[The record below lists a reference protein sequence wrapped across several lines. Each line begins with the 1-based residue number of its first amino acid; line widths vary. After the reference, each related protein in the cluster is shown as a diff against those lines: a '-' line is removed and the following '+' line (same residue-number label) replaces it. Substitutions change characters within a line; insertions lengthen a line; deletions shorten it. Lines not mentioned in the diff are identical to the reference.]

1 MLLLAN
7 SVLVG
12 VLTPTTYDVDV
23 DDDVVYDTSSCPLN
37 MWKISILESICLHIL
52 FELCDKFYF

>member
-1 MLLLAN
+1 MIEPLFYSNIKQISMVLLAN

-37 MWKISILESICLHIL
+37 M
-52 FELCDKFYF
+52 